1 MKWEDGEKNGP
12 ADEQLWQ
19 VMLLLLLFIINL
31 IYITIG

>member
-19 VMLLLLLFIINL
+19 VIIIIIL
-31 IYITIG
+31 TYIKY

>member
-19 VMLLLLLFIINL
+19 VILLLILLLL
-31 IYITIG
+31 IYNVYI

>member
-19 VMLLLLLFIINL
+19 VMLLLLLILL
-31 IYITIG
+31 I

>member
-19 VMLLLLLFIINL
+19 VILLLLLSLLLL
-31 IYITIG
+31 I